1 MISSA
6 PPYPFHCAN
15 PAARVVATFAAIAR
29 TRMTGLPIANPAL
42 VVAVPVMRAHLGE
55 WLGVLVTPWAISLVL
70 LPGGGGEFRA
80 LGADETQ
87 TWKFASGEYDFIGN
101 DEPGLG
107 PYQSCSLFS
116 PVLEFTD
123 QTSAEATACAAL
135 EALDCP
141 AAPATPGAF
150 VDREHRPALDR
161 RAFLRGAFLG
171 GQPGQHSS

>member
-1 MISSA
+1 MNSS
-6 PPYPFHCAN
+6 PPSFHPHAEN
-15 PAARVVATFAAIAR
+15 PAALVAATFATIAR
-29 TRMTGLPIANPAL
+29 TRMAGLPIVNPAL
-42 VVAVPVMRAHLGE
+42 AVTVPLMRAHLGE

-70 LPGGGGEFRA
+70 LPGNGGRFRPLA
-80 LGADETQ
+80 IDETQ

-116 PVLEFTD
+116 PVLEFID
-123 QTSAEATACAAL
+123 QESAEATARAAL

-141 AAPATPGAF
+141 ATPDF
-150 VDREHRPALDR
+150 VDNHERRPALDR

-171 GQPGQHSS
+171 GQA